1 MYQPH
6 GFTSLFKDIE
16 IWKTVPEFPDYQI
29 STFGRVWSNKIKNK
43 KGEVFGYLTC
53 GRQCAIIK
61 GKKVYSYWH
70 LEMRNTGFKR
80 KIKVHRLVASF
91 IPNPKNLPFVDHID
105 RDKTNNNISNLRW
118 VTPLENNNNVD
129 KFHSSRSQGYKFRPV
144 VRTDLNGNVLQHYE
158 CIRDAKREYGQGA
171 VSCVY
176 GNINTSQGFKF
187 RFA

>member
-1 MYQPH
+1 MYQQH

-16 IWKTVPEFPDYQI
+16 IWKTIPEFPDYQI
-29 STFGRVWSNKIKNK
+29 STFGRVWSNKIKNR
-43 KGEVFGYLTC
+43 KGELFGYLTC
-53 GRQCAIIK
+53 PRGSHIRN
-61 GKKVYSYWH
+61 GKKELQYKQFTC
-70 LEMRNTGFKR
+70 RNDNTT
-80 KIKVHRLVASF
+80 KVLRVHSLVASF

-118 VTPLENNNNVD
+118 VTPRENNNNVD
-129 KFHSSRSQGYKFRPV
+129 KFHSSRSHRHQFRAV

-176 GNINTSQGFKF
+176 GKNNTSQGFKF

>member
-29 STFGRVWSNKIKNK
+29 STFGRVWSNKMKNK
-43 KGEVFGYLTC
+43 KGELFGYLTC
-53 GRQCAIIK
+53 ARQSTIIK
-61 GKKVYSYWH
+61 GKKVYSYWN
-70 LEMRNTGFKR
+70 LDMTNNGFKR
-80 KIKVHRLVASF
+80 RIKVHRLVALF

-118 VTPLENNNNVD
+118 VTPRENNNNVD
-129 KFHSSRSQGYKFRPV
+129 KFHSSRSHRHQFRAV

-171 VSCVY
+171 VACVY
-176 GNINTSQGFKF
+176 GNINTCKGFKF